1 MNRVR
6 RRTGAIAAIAGACVL
21 ALAQPALAAPK
32 IDVSKTT
39 GLKAGETV
47 TVTVSGLT
55 PGETFVTL
63 GLCEPSPKL
72 PSDCA
77 SQDSGG
83 AVQGTSN
90 SAGEFLTKSGSKEA
104 KIKLAAKAGDATC
117 ASKAGACVIAVTAL
131 GANMDANTAQVA
143 LTFTGGGGGGDDGGG
158 DGDGGGAGNGTGGN
172 GTGTGAG
179 AGDGGSLPNTGSP
192 DGLPTYALIASAMV
206 MIGAAA
212 MLILPRRRKGRA

>member
-6 RRTGAIAAIAGACVL
+6 RRAGAIAAIAGACVL

-32 IDVSKTT
+32 IDASKTT
-39 GLKAGETV
+39 GLKAGETI

-63 GLCEPSPKL
+63 GLCEPNPKL

-90 SAGEFLTKSGSKEA
+90 GAGEFLTKSGSKEA
-104 KIKLAAKAGDATC
+104 KIKLVAKAGDATC
-117 ASKAGACVIAVTAL
+117 ASRAGACVIAVTAL
-131 GANMDANTAQVA
+131 GANMDANTAQVP
-143 LTFTGGGGGGDDGGG
+143 LTFTGGGGGDGGG
-158 DGDGGGAGNGTGGN
+158 DGGGTGNGTGGN
-172 GTGTGAG
+172 GSGTGAG
-179 AGDGGSLPNTGSP
+179 TGDGGSLPNTGSP

-206 MIGAAA
+206 MLGAAA
-212 MLILPRRRKGRA
+212 LLILPRRLRGRS

>member
-1 MNRVR
+1 MIRVR

-32 IDVSKTT
+32 IGVSETT
-39 GLKAGETV
+39 GLKAGQTV
-47 TVTVSGLT
+47 TVTVTGLT

-63 GLCEPSPKL
+63 GLCEPDPKL

-90 SAGEFLTKSGSKEA
+90 GAGEFLTKDGSKEA

-131 GANMDANTAQVA
+131 GANMDANTAQVP
-143 LTFTGGGGGGDDGGG
+143 LTFTGGGGGDDGGG
-158 DGDGGGAGNGTGGN
+158 DGGGDG
-172 GTGTGAG
+172 GTGTG

-192 DGLPTYALIASAMV
+192 DGLPTYALVASAMV
-206 MIGAAA
+206 MLGAAA
-212 MLILPRRRKGRA
+212 LLILPRRRRGGA

>member
-32 IDVSKTT
+32 INASKTT
-39 GLKAGETV
+39 GLKAGDTV
-47 TVTVSGLT
+47 TVQVTGLT

-63 GLCEPSPKL
+63 GLCEPGPKL

-77 SQDSGG
+77 AQDTG
-83 AVQGTSN
+83 AALQGTSN
-90 SAGEFLTKSGSKEA
+90 DAGEFVTKDGSTDA
-104 KIKLAAKAGDATC
+104 KLKMVDKAGDATC

-131 GANMDANTAQVA
+131 GANMDANTAQIP
-143 LTFTGGGGGGDDGGG
+143 LTFTGGGGGDGGGG
-158 DGDGGGAGNGTGGN
+158 DGGGGGGTGDGGG

-179 AGDGGSLPNTGSP
+179 TGNGGSLPNTGSP
-192 DGLPTYALIASAMV
+192 DGLPTYALMASAMV
-206 MIGAAA
+206 MIGIAAL
-212 MLILPRRRKGRA
+212 LIIPRRLRNRS